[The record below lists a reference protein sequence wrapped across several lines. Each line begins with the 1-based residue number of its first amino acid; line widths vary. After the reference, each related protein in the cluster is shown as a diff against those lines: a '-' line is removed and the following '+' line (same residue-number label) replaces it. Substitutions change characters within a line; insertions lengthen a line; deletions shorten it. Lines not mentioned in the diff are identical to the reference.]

1 MTSEDEKQGSL
12 FGDVLPLLPP
22 EQTSREAF
30 VAFDED
36 NPHVRKQLI
45 QMALGLKRKGHNTY
59 STKALFEVMRY
70 HRALVTTDDQ
80 FKLNNNYTA
89 FYSRELM
96 EEVLELKGFFRT
108 RGSVAD

>member
-1 MTSEDEKQGSL
+1 
-12 FGDVLPLLPP
+12 
-22 EQTSREAF
+22 
-30 VAFDED
+30 
-36 NPHVRKQLI
+36 
-45 QMALGLKRKGHNTY
+45 
-59 STKALFEVMRY
+59 MRY

>member
-1 MTSEDEKQGSL
+1 
-12 FGDVLPLLPP
+12 
-22 EQTSREAF
+22 
-30 VAFDED
+30 
-36 NPHVRKQLI
+36 
-45 QMALGLKRKGHNTY
+45 MALGLKRKGHNTY